1 MNKFD
6 IYHQLWICSLLAL
19 SGSAIK
25 SFKKEI
31 SLGTSFTLECN
42 RNVYSQVRWYKND
55 DLVYPNQSARIS
67 INSQRRKSLMKVEN
81 AINNDTGIYKCY
93 GVKKGKEMGEIIAYE
108 VSLASSKY

>member
-6 IYHQLWICSLLAL
+6 IYYQLWICSLLAL
-19 SGSAIK
+19 SSSAIK

-81 AINNDTGIYKCY
+81 AISNDTGIYKCY
-93 GVKKGKEMGEIIAYE
+93 EVKKGKEMREIIAYQ